1 MRAATLW
8 DHKIKYEQVNGEK
21 KKGETPKSLSS
32 SASKLRVIS
41 SYQCHFL
48 YACRMCL
55 LIYFHYVALSKLS
68 QSSALHCFTFP
79 AVKLFFSVSFFN
91 TCADGQE
98 GVVWQPAAISLRRL
112 SWTLTFRRS
121 RQANSVSPNV
131 LSGAPNGNFR
141 KNICS
146 EDDLRSRIFGTFVV
160 KFLACLPL
168 LGFSNI

>member
-21 KKGETPKSLSS
+21 KNEETPKSLSS

-48 YACRMCL
+48 YGCRMCL

-98 GVVWQPAAISLRRL
+98 GVVWQPAAISVRRL

-131 LSGAPNGNFR
+131 LWHDLGSCNRLPWLVFYPN
-141 KNICS
+141 
-146 EDDLRSRIFGTFVV
+146 EDL
-160 KFLACLPL
+160 
-168 LGFSNI
+168 FS

>member
-21 KKGETPKSLSS
+21 KNRANTEKF
-32 SASKLRVIS
+32 KLLGLQAQSDS

-48 YACRMCL
+48 YGCRMCL

-91 TCADGQE
+91 TYADGQE
-98 GVVWQPAAISLRRL
+98 GVVWQPAAISVRRL

-131 LSGAPNGNFR
+131 LWHDLGSCNRLPWLVFYPN
-141 KNICS
+141 
-146 EDDLRSRIFGTFVV
+146 EDL
-160 KFLACLPL
+160 
-168 LGFSNI
+168 FS

>member
-1 MRAATLW
+1 MNLW
-8 DHKIKYEQVNGEK
+8 GPPRSEIIRLNMNKLMAK
-21 KKGETPKSLSS
+21 KKNEETPKSLSS

-48 YACRMCL
+48 YGCRMCL

-98 GVVWQPAAISLRRL
+98 GVVWQP
-112 SWTLTFRRS
+112 TLTFSRS

-131 LSGAPNGNFR
+131 LWHDLGSCNRLLWLVFYPN
-141 KNICS
+141 
-146 EDDLRSRIFGTFVV
+146 EDL
-160 KFLACLPL
+160 
-168 LGFSNI
+168 FS